1 MIIKT
6 SFNKNIEESI
16 RQHWNIPALS
26 DYGQQTFR
34 YSDVAEEIAKLHILY
49 AKAGIQKGDKI
60 AICGRNMSRWGI
72 VFLATLTYG
81 AVAVP
86 ILHEFHPEQIQHVVN
101 HSESRLLFVGD
112 IVWNKLDIC
121 DMPHLEG
128 VVRITDLVLL
138 SSRNEEIGQ
147 IITSMNRCFGEQY
160 PSHFNSEDIHYHED
174 RPEELAL
181 INYTSGTTSNSKG
194 VMIPYRALVGNM
206 LCAYDLFGAH
216 AKAGDTVL
224 SMLPMAH
231 TFGMSF
237 EFLYEFV
244 IGVHVHFLTKMPTPS
259 ILLKALADIRPVA
272 LICVPLIIEKVVRK
286 AIMQKISDPK
296 VRLLLKTPII
306 GRKIKNKICQG
317 LRNAFGGNF
326 YEVVIGGAAMNQEV
340 ESLLHDI
347 GFNFTI
353 GYGATECAPLISC
366 EDWKDFVPGSC
377 GKAMKCMEVKI
388 NSTNP
393 HEVPGEILV
402 KGQNVMLGYYK
413 NPEETAETLRDG
425 WYHTGD
431 LGIIDPSGNI
441 FIKGRIKNLLL
452 SSNGQNI
459 YPEGIEDKLNN
470 LPLVQECVVVQREGK
485 LYGLVYPDQ
494 DLLKKQSISQVEL
507 EKTMEENCKMLNTQL
522 SAYEQIAGI
531 IIRKEEF
538 EKTPKR
544 SIKRYLYS

>member
-1 MIIKT
+1 MIIQT
-6 SFNKNIEESI
+6 SFNHNLEESI
-16 RQHWNIPALS
+16 RQHWNLPALS

-34 YSDVAEEIAKLHILY
+34 YRDVAEEIAKLHILFT
-49 AKAGIQKGDKI
+49 KTGIQKGDKI
-60 AICGRNMSRWGI
+60 AICSRNMSRWGI

-86 ILHEFHPEQIQHVVN
+86 ILHEFHPEQIQHVIN

-112 IVWNKLDIC
+112 IVWNKLDIQ
-121 DMPHLEG
+121 DMTHLEG
-128 VVRITDLVLL
+128 VVRITDMVLL
-138 SSRNEEIGQ
+138 SSSNKEIEQ
-147 IITSMNRCFGEQY
+147 TIINMNRCFGERY
-160 PSHFNSEDIHYHED
+160 PSHFNSENIHYHKD
-174 RPEELAL
+174 QPEELAL

-206 LCAYDLFGAH
+206 LCAYDLFGTH

-237 EFLYEFV
+237 EFLYEFI

-388 NSTNP
+388 NSINP
-393 HEVPGEILV
+393 HDVPGEILV

-431 LGIIDPSGNI
+431 LGIIDSNGNI

-470 LPLVQECVVVQREGK
+470 LPLVQECVIVQRDGK

-494 DLLKKQSISQVEL
+494 DLLKKQNISQTEL
-507 EKTMEENCKMLNTQL
+507 EKTMDENCKTLNAQL

-531 IIRKEEF
+531 ILRNEEF

>member
-1 MIIKT
+1 MIIQS

-16 RQHWNIPALS
+16 RQHWHLPALS
-26 DYGQQTFR
+26 DYDQQTFR
-34 YSDVAEEIAKLHILY
+34 YRDVAEDIAKLHILF
-49 AKAGIQKGDKI
+49 AKAGIHKGDKI

-72 VFLATLTYG
+72 ALLATLSYG

-86 ILHEFHPEQIQHVVN
+86 IMHEFHPEQIHHVVN
-101 HSESRLLFVGD
+101 HSDAKLLFVGD
-112 IVWNKLDIC
+112 LVWKKLDIEK
-121 DMPHLEG
+121 MPHLDS
-128 VVRITDLVLL
+128 VVRITDWASL
-138 SSRNEEIGQ
+138 SAHDSAVKETL
-147 IITSMNRCFGEQY
+147 TSLNRHFGEQY
-160 PSHFNSEDIHYHED
+160 PTYFGPENIQYHED
-174 RPEELAL
+174 RPEELAI

-206 LCAYDLFGAH
+206 SCADDLFGEH
-216 AKAGDTVL
+216 AKAGDTIL

-231 TFGMSF
+231 TLGMSF
-237 EFLYEFV
+237 EFLYEFI
-244 IGVHVHFLTKMPTPS
+244 IGVHIHFLTKMPTPS
-259 ILLKALADIRPVA
+259 ILLKVLAEIRPVA
-272 LICVPLIIEKVVRK
+272 LVCVPLIIEKVVRK

-296 VRLLLKTPII
+296 IRLLLKTPIV

-340 ESLLHDI
+340 ECLLHDI

-366 EDWKDFVPGSC
+366 EDWKNFVPGSC
-377 GKAMKCMEVKI
+377 GKAMRCMEVRI
-388 NSTNP
+388 NSSDPQT
-393 HEVPGEILV
+393 VAGEILV
-402 KGQNVMLGYYK
+402 RGQNVMLGYYK
-413 NPEETAETLRDG
+413 NPEETAATLRDG

-431 LGIIDPSGNI
+431 LGIMDRKGNI

-459 YPEGIEDKLNN
+459 YPEGIEDKLSN
-470 LPLVQECVVVQREGK
+470 LPYVQECVVVQRDGK
-485 LYGLVYPDQ
+485 LYGLVFPDM
-494 DLLKKQSISQVEL
+494 DLVKKQGLSQADL
-507 EKTMEENCKMLNTQL
+507 TAKMDENRKVLNTQL
-522 SAYEQIAGI
+522 SAYEQVAGI
-531 IIRKEEF
+531 ILRDEEF

>member
-1 MIIKT
+1 MIIQT

-16 RQHWNIPALS
+16 CRHWNLSALS
-26 DYGQQTFR
+26 DYGQQSFR
-34 YSDVAEEIAKLHILY
+34 YKDVAEDIAKLHILF

-60 AICGRNMSRWGI
+60 ALCGRNMSRWGI

-81 AVAVP
+81 AVIVP
-86 ILHEFHPEQIQHVVN
+86 ILHEFHPKQIHHVVN
-101 HSESRLLFVGD
+101 HCEARLLFVGD
-112 IVWNKLDIC
+112 LVWKKLDVQA
-121 DMPHLEG
+121 MPGLEG
-128 VVRITDLVLL
+128 VIGVADFALL
-138 SSRNEEIGQ
+138 SARNPEIEQ
-147 IITSMNRCFGEQY
+147 TITHLNRCFGEAY
-160 PSHFNSEDIHYHED
+160 PTLFSLSDIHYHED
-174 RPEELAL
+174 RPEELAV

-206 LCAYDLFGAH
+206 MCADDLFGTH

-237 EFLYEFV
+237 EFLYEFI
-244 IGVHVHFLTKMPTPS
+244 IGVHVHFLTRMPTPS
-259 ILLKALADIRPVA
+259 ILLKALAEIRPVA

-296 VRLLLKTPII
+296 VRLLLKTPIV

-326 YEVVIGGAAMNQEV
+326 YEVVIGGAAMNHEV
-340 ESLLHDI
+340 ETLLHDI

-366 EDWKDFVPGSC
+366 EDWKNFAPGSC
-377 GKAMKCMEVKI
+377 GKAMKGMEVVI
-388 NSTNP
+388 NSINP
-393 HEVPGEILV
+393 YEVPGEILV
-402 KGQNVMLGYYK
+402 RGRNVMLGYFK
-413 NPEETAETLRDG
+413 NAEETAETLRDG

-431 LGIIDPSGNI
+431 LGIIDRKGNI

-459 YPEGIEDKLNN
+459 YPESIEEKLNN
-470 LPLVQECVVVQREGK
+470 MPFVQECVVVQRDGK
-485 LYGLVYPDQ
+485 LYGLVYPDP
-494 DLLKKQSISQVEL
+494 DLQKKQGTSQAEL
-507 EKTMEENCKMLNTQL
+507 TVIMEDNRKVLNAQL
-522 SAYEQIAGI
+522 SSYEQLAGI
-531 IIRKEEF
+531 ILRDEEF

-544 SIKRYLYS
+544 SIKRYLYT

>member
-86 ILHEFHPEQIQHVVN
+86 ILHEFHPEQIRHVVN

-112 IVWNKLDIC
+112 TVWSKLDIH

-128 VVRITDLVLL
+128 VVRITDMALL
-138 SSRNEEIGQ
+138 SSRNKEIGQ
-147 IITSMNRCFGEQY
+147 IVTNMNRCFGEQY
-160 PSHFNSEDIHYHED
+160 PSHFNFENIHYHED
-174 RPEELAL
+174 QPEELAL

-206 LCAYDLFGAH
+206 SCAYDLFGAH

-393 HEVPGEILV
+393 REVPGEILV

-431 LGIIDPSGNI
+431 LGIIDQNGNV

-470 LPLVQECVVVQREGK
+470 MPLVQECVVVQRDGK

-494 DLLKKQSISQVEL
+494 DLLKRQSISQVEL
-507 EKTMEENCKMLNTQL
+507 EKTMAENCKILNTQL

-531 IIRKEEF
+531 ILRKEEF